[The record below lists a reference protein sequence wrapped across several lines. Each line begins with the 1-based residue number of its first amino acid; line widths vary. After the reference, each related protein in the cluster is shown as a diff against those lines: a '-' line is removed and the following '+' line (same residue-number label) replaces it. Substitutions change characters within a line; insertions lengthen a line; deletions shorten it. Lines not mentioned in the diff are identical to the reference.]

1 MSTGYHKPT
10 LSQRTNGAVRA
21 PVRNGLFGK
30 ALTSSPRVLEEL
42 ERASRQWKTMRFS
55 LSPTPQ
61 LDGLFTG
68 HLFPTHHELHPD
80 PQLLHRGRRGSITP
94 NEGLNLRNN
103 IPLEIGRSPRSTPDK
118 EPYPAYSRCILDRHP
133 PDHEGH
139 ATNHPLL
146 TGAIDTALVVIGWVP
161 VGKSAP

>member
-1 MSTGYHKPT
+1 MKTKLGNPVPMSTRYHKPT

-30 ALTSSPRVLEEL
+30 ALASSPQSVRRAGTRLSPVEDDALQSFSNTPNSTASSPGTSSPLTTSCIL
-42 ERASRQWKTMRFS
+42 T
-55 LSPTPQ
+55 LSFFIGV
-61 LDGLFTG
+61 DAA
-68 HLFPTHHELHPD
+68 
-80 PQLLHRGRRGSITP
+80 RSP

-118 EPYPAYSRCILDRHP
+118 EPYPTYSRCVLDRHP

-146 TGAIDTALVVIGWVP
+146 TGAIDT
-161 VGKSAP
+161 